1 MTTPNRFGRAGG
13 PNTQQVREFGDITVS
28 SITWANPNGSV
39 GSPTTKDGLGEP
51 SGITGVA
58 GSYYMIWGYSVV
70 TNVASACFGYLE
82 DEDAAENIAPYGIT
96 NAGPMMHTFNIPI
109 KLAPDK
115 GTRIRSFG
123 GPASGYLLASFH
135 YTVHTP

>member
-1 MTTPNRFGRAGG
+1 MAYGLPGTPTNQH
-13 PNTQQVREFGDITVS
+13 TREYGDITVS
-28 SITWANPNGSV
+28 SITWANPAGSV
-39 GSPTTKDGLGEP
+39 GSPTTKDALGEP
-51 SGITGVA
+51 SGLTGVA
-58 GSYYMIWGYSVV
+58 GSYYKIWGYSVV
-70 TNVASACFGYLE
+70 TNVGTACFGYLE

-96 NAGPMMHTFNIPI
+96 NAGPMMHTFNVPI

-123 GPASGYLLASFH
+123 GTGSGYLLASFH